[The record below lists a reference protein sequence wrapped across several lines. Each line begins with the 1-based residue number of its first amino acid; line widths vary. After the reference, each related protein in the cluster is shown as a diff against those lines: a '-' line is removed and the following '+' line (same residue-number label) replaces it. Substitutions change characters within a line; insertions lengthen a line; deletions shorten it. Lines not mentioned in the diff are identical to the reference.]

1 MTYNV
6 QTILAESGKYPDIM
20 NTNFA
25 TEIALE
31 INSAG
36 EGWMNE
42 ALLRQDWVECVCK
55 LM

>member
-1 MTYNV
+1 M
-6 QTILAESGKYPDIM
+6 QTISAESGKYPDIM